1 MRLLGRSALVTGGT
15 SGLGE
20 ACARALAKEGA
31 AVVAAGRRGATGPLI
46 LPRGG
51 QVVSTALDVTDEEA
65 VVARLAELPE
75 LEILICAA
83 GLGAFAPVVR
93 TPVADLRALLEV
105 DVVGTFL
112 CAREALRS
120 MSTRRRGHIVVIGS
134 IAAQRAFVD
143 CGAYTA
149 AKAGQHGL
157 AKVLAEEARAYNV
170 RVSLIAPGAT
180 DTAIWDGRP
189 GFDRDRMMVPDDVA
203 GVITSVVARSNL
215 AIEEL
220 TILPPAGAL

>member
-1 MRLLGRSALVTGGT
+1 MRLVGRYALVTGGT

-31 AVVAAGRRGATGPLI
+31 AVVAAGRRGTAGPLN

-51 QVVSTALDVTDEEA
+51 QVVSAALDVTDEAA
-65 VVARLAELPE
+65 VAARLAELPE
-75 LEILICAA
+75 LDILICAA
-83 GLGAFAPVVR
+83 GLGAFAPVLR
-93 TPVADLRALLEV
+93 TPVEDLRALLEV

-112 CAREALRS
+112 CAREALRG
-120 MSTRRRGHIVVIGS
+120 MAARRRGHIVVIGS
-134 IAAQRAFVD
+134 IAAQRAFTD

-157 AKVLAEEARAYNV
+157 AKVLAEEARPYNV

-189 GFDRDRMMVPDDVA
+189 GFDRARMMVPDDVA
-203 GVITSVVARSNL
+203 GVITSVVARSHL